1 MAEST
6 GEQTPVKPAAVI
18 PMVTCEQ
25 CGGRYAVT
33 EQIWR
38 CQCGGALDLLLP
50 VPHLSSTVIQRR
62 PPDLWRYFEALPP
75 LDHRVSLGESMTPF
89 IPFDHRGRMVWLKC
103 DYLLPT
109 GSYKDRGA
117 AILMSHLKTLGIE
130 HVVEDSSGN
139 AAASLAAYAAR
150 AGIEIEVFCPASTSP
165 GKLAQIKL
173 YGAKLRLIEGPRQR
187 TTEALERHVAAT
199 GDFYASHLWHPYFLE
214 GIKTMAFELA
224 EQNGWRMPDVI
235 LCPVGAGSILL
246 GLYKGF
252 QDLRRA
258 GMLDRLPRLFAVQAA
273 NICPVYRAYQ
283 CHNRDVLPLETTS
296 PTLAEGIALPRPVRG
311 ARLLQALRETDGGVT
326 AVSEEEIREGLV
338 RLGCRGVYV
347 EPTSAVVIAGLE
359 HLEQAGLV
367 QPQEQVVLVLSGF
380 GLKAS
385 PVIQQMVGV
394 G

>member
-1 MAEST
+1 
-6 GEQTPVKPAAVI
+6 
-18 PMVTCEQ
+18 
-25 CGGRYAVT
+25 
-33 EQIWR
+33 
-38 CQCGGALDLLLP
+38 
-50 VPHLSSTVIQRR
+50 
-62 PPDLWRYFEALPP
+62 
-75 LDHRVSLGESMTPF
+75 MTPF
-89 IPFDHRGRMVWLKC
+89 IPFDHRGRTVWLKC
-103 DYLLPT
+103 DHLLPT

-117 AILMSHLKTLGIE
+117 AIFMSHLKTLGIE

-150 AGIEIEVFCPASTSP
+150 AGIGIEVFCPASASP

-187 TTEALERHVAAT
+187 TTEALEQHVAAT

-214 GIKTMAFELA
+214 GVKTVAFELT
-224 EQNGWRMPDVI
+224 EQNGWRTPDVI

-252 QDLRRA
+252 QDLRSA
-258 GMLDRLPRLFAVQAA
+258 GMIDRLPRLFAVQAA
-273 NICPVYRAYQ
+273 NICPVYQAYQ
-283 CHNRDVLPLETTS
+283 RHDGDVLPLETAS
-296 PTLAEGIALPRPVRG
+296 PTLAEGIALPCPVRG
-311 ARLLQALRETDGGVT
+311 ALLLRALRETNGGVT

-338 RLGCRGVYV
+338 MLGRRGVCV
-347 EPTSAVVIAGLE
+347 EPTSAVVLAGLE

-367 QPQEQVVLVLSGF
+367 QLQEQVVLVLSGF

-385 PVIQQMVGV
+385 TVLQRMVGV